1 MKAPESIQVSQEP
14 PLDPDRMRSAWI
26 QLDVRART
34 VGGIANL
41 TPMDRRLYVQLGRK
55 TGALSPRDIQ
65 EIEAESGETYNLE
78 WPI

>member
-1 MKAPESIQVSQEP
+1 MADSSQKIQMSQEP
-14 PLDPDRMRSAWI
+14 PLEDPRMRSAWI

-55 TGALSPRDIQ
+55 IGALSENDVR
-65 EIEAESGETYNLE
+65 EIEAETGDTYDIE
-78 WPI
+78 